1 MITERRNF
9 QRIYDL
15 AERVLPDDIDT
26 AVPDDDEL
34 GRFLVRRALSA
45 YGVARE
51 GEIREHIY
59 AAEKGVISKALD
71 DLTDAG
77 EVLKV
82 KVEKDEGIDYYALSS
97 MIMVS
102 ARLKRTAPRLHL
114 LSPFD
119 NLIIQRDRIRSIF
132 DFDYALECYVAPG
145 KRKYGYFVL
154 PILWGER
161 FVGRLDPKADRKKKT
176 FIVNNLVFEPG
187 FRADDK
193 FLSSFIQR
201 LWDLAR
207 FNHCEKIS
215 VKKTSPASIKATLER
230 ELKKMS

>member
-1 MITERRNF
+1 
-9 QRIYDL
+9 
-15 AERVLPDDIDT
+15 
-26 AVPDDDEL
+26 
-34 GRFLVRRALSA
+34 
-45 YGVARE
+45 
-51 GEIREHIY
+51 
-59 AAEKGVISKALD
+59 
-71 DLTDAG
+71 
-77 EVLKV
+77 
-82 KVEKDEGIDYYALSS
+82 LSS
-97 MIMVS
+97 MVMVS

-132 DFDYALECYVAPG
+132 DFDYALECYVAPA

-161 FVGRLDPKADRKKKT
+161 FVGRLDPKADRKKKA

-187 FRADDK
+187 FKADDK

-201 LWDLAR
+201 LWDFAR
-207 FNHCEKIS
+207 FNHCDKITA
-215 VKKTSPASIKATLER
+215 KKTSPASIKATLET